1 MVAPSDRSP
10 AYHVPATLATL
21 QAMAIYTYAQLIAP
35 TDQAA
40 HKTAILT
47 ALEAAG
53 FTGAFTWQSGA
64 SPLAVSS
71 MAMHS

>member
-1 MVAPSDRSP
+1 
-10 AYHVPATLATL
+10 
-21 QAMAIYTYAQLIAP
+21 MAIYTYAQLIAP

-64 SPLAVSS
+64 SPLAVQDDEPTRRL
-71 MAMHS
+71 ARG